1 MSQSSLNTKN
11 SPTVDH
17 AEFWENLYQTKRTPW
32 ELGRPAPPLVAFM
45 QTNYAPKPPGRVLVL
60 GCGSGHDC
68 MPFIEAG
75 FEVTGI
81 DFAPSAIQNTHQ
93 LFTKAGVNGT
103 RGYLLER
110 DFFEIHEYDQYYDY
124 IFEHCVFSGL
134 HPSRRRTYAFT
145 VYDLLKP
152 TGKHIGLWWILP
164 DTNQGPPFGLAK
176 TDLYDLF
183 DKKFNFDL
191 VYEPHNSI
199 PERKGQELIT
209 VLSKKI

>member
-1 MSQSSLNTKN
+1 MSQSQLNTKN
-11 SPTVDH
+11 SPTVDD

-32 ELGRPAPPLVAFM
+32 ELNRPAPPLMAFM
-45 QTNYAPKPPGRVLVL
+45 QTPYAPKPPGRILVL
-60 GCGSGHDC
+60 GCGSGYDC

-75 FEVTGI
+75 FEVTGV
-81 DFAPSAIQNTHQ
+81 DFARSAIQHTHE
-93 LFTKAGVNGT
+93 LFSKAGVNGT

-134 HPSRRRTYAFT
+134 HPSRRRTYVFT
-145 VYDLLKP
+145 IHDLLKP

-164 DTNQGPPFGLAK
+164 ETAAGPPFGLAK

-209 VLSKKI
+209 VMSKK